1 NRPSWNVICDDIE
14 NIDFNEFKGIDFV
27 SGGFPCQAFSYAG
40 KRFGFEDTRG
50 TLFFE
55 FARAIK
61 EINPKVFLGENVR
74 GLLTHDSGKTIAV
87 IKAVISEL
95 GYTLVEPHILKAIFY
110 GVPQKRERLALVG
123 VRNDLAHH
131 LKKFAWP
138 SYYHRVFTVR
148 DALIKGELY
157 DCDVP
162 DSEGVSYAGWRK
174 EILEHVPQGGYWRN
188 LPRDLQKKL
197 LKGSFH
203 LAGGKTGI
211 GRRLSWDEPSLTLTC
226 APAQNQTG
234 RCHPEETRPLTV
246 REYARIQTF
255 PDDWRFSGSVMSQYR
270 QIGNAVPV
278 NLAAALGRSLIALLN
293 SIEGELPKEK
303 KEANL
308 EFLDSFVTVKYGVKT
323 PDKLVQG
330 MLFDANSLYLVD
342 SSPVTLLGTYRKVC
356 RKWIIENN
364 LYNYPVKEEELDS
377 IQELL
382 AVRRLVL
389 ARKRDQLLSFNV
401 TGYSLVRKKEL
412 AELGYSVS
420 KRSSEKQRY
429 ILYSLEPADSF
440 PIKLDGKVV
449 AIVGKGVRV

>member
-1 NRPSWNVICDDIE
+1 
-14 NIDFNEFKGIDFV
+14 
-27 SGGFPCQAFSYAG
+27 
-40 KRFGFEDTRG
+40 
-50 TLFFE
+50 
-55 FARAIK
+55 
-61 EINPKVFLGENVR
+61 
-74 GLLTHDSGKTIAV
+74 
-87 IKAVISEL
+87 
-95 GYTLVEPHILKAIFY
+95 
-110 GVPQKRERLALVG
+110 
-123 VRNDLAHH
+123 
-131 LKKFAWP
+131 
-138 SYYHRVFTVR
+138 
-148 DALIKGELY
+148 
-157 DCDVP
+157 
-162 DSEGVSYAGWRK
+162 
-174 EILEHVPQGGYWRN
+174 
-188 LPRDLQKKL
+188 
-197 LKGSFH
+197 
-203 LAGGKTGI
+203 
-211 GRRLSWDEPSLTLTC
+211 
-226 APAQNQTG
+226 
-234 RCHPEETRPLTV
+234 
-246 REYARIQTF
+246 
-255 PDDWRFSGSVMSQYR
+255 MSQYR